1 MENYYENG
9 SLECPKLNKIYKKIE
24 TLDKKIDEEAL
35 PIINADAVLT
45 SVVLLIIVEQ
55 SRDGYSAIDES

>member
-1 MENYYENG
+1 MGNYNENG
-9 SLECPKLNKIYKKIE
+9 SLECPKPNKIYEEIE
-24 TLDKKIDEEAL
+24 TLGRKIDEEAL
-35 PIINADAVLT
+35 PIINADAILT

>member
-1 MENYYENG
+1 MENYNENG
-9 SLECPKLNKIYKKIE
+9 SLEYPKPNKIYEEIE
-24 TLDKKIDEEAL
+24 TLGRKIDEEAL
-35 PIINADAVLT
+35 PIINADAILT